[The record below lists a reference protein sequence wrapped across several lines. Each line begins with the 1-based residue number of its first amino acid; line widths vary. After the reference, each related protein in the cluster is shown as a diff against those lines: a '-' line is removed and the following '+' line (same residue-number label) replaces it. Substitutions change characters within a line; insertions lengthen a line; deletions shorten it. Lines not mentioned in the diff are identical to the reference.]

1 MPNQELPELAA
12 TVLQPGFVGTSA
24 PDWVRRWLAEGL
36 GGVALFARNV
46 ESPAQVAAL
55 TAQLRAERP
64 DVIVAIDEEA
74 GDVTRFESRDGSSR
88 PGNLA
93 LGAIDDPELTEAVAR
108 DLGAELAAA
117 GITLDYAPDTDVN
130 SNPDNPVI
138 GVRAFGA
145 EPRLVARHSGAF
157 IRGLQDAGVAACAKH
172 FPGHGDTSVD
182 SHHEVPLIDRDRAG
196 LEACE
201 LLPFR
206 AAIEAGVQS
215 VMTGH
220 LLVPAYDDE
229 WPATL
234 SRKIM
239 TDLLRDELGFDGLI
253 VTDGIEMQG
262 VRRRYG
268 LAGATVRAL
277 AAGVDAICVGGDH
290 ADEQTAILL
299 RDAIVEAVRTGDLKE
314 ERLVDAA
321 RRVRDLGAWA
331 TRAQTR
337 TGARAI
343 ADAARLNGDLTA
355 LPSPHGAPANAST
368 PNVSTPN
375 VSAPNVSTPNVSAP
389 NVSAPNVFAPN
400 VSAPNASAAN
410 VSAPNGS
417 AANVRAANVSATN
430 GSGANGSGANGSAVN
445 GAKVKVKGSAVG
457 FEAARRA
464 VKVTVTDGAARL
476 PIDRPAHV
484 VEFAPPR
491 NIAIGAETPWG
502 VGAPLDDLLP
512 GTTSL
517 RLTADDL
524 EGLADPAAPVLAGAQ
539 GRALVLVARDVHRH
553 PWLATALARV
563 LEARPDAIVVEM
575 GVPVRVIGGV
585 HIATHGATRACG
597 LAAAEVIAGSPVP
610 APLAA

>member
-1 MPNQELPELAA
+1 MPNHDLPELAA
-12 TVLQPGFVGTSA
+12 TVLQPGFIGTTA
-24 PDWVRRWLAEGL
+24 PDWVRRWLADGL

-55 TAQLRAERP
+55 TAELRAERP

-74 GDVTRFESRDGSSR
+74 GDVTRFESRHGSSR

-93 LGAIDDPELTEAVAR
+93 LGAIDEPELTEAVAR

-145 EPRLVARHSGAF
+145 EPHLVARHSAAF
-157 IRGLQDAGVAACAKH
+157 VRGLQEAGVAACAKH

-182 SHHEVPLIDRDRAG
+182 SHHDIPLIDRDRAA
-196 LEACE
+196 LDACE

-206 AAIEAGVQS
+206 AAIRAGVRA

-220 LLVPAYDDE
+220 LLVPAYDDTL
-229 WPATL
+229 PATL
-234 SRKIM
+234 SRSIM
-239 TDLLRDELGFDGLI
+239 TGLLREELGFDGLI

-262 VRRRYG
+262 VRRTYG

-290 ADEQTAILL
+290 ADEQTAMLL
-299 RDAIVEAVRTGDLKE
+299 RDAIVAAVRDGELSE
-314 ERLVDAA
+314 ERLAEAA
-321 RRVRDLGAWA
+321 ARVRDLGAWS

-343 ADAARLNGDLTA
+343 A
-355 LPSPHGAPANAST
+355 
-368 PNVSTPN
+368 
-375 VSAPNVSTPNVSAP
+375 
-389 NVSAPNVFAPN
+389 
-400 VSAPNASAAN
+400 
-410 VSAPNGS
+410 
-417 AANVRAANVSATN
+417 
-430 GSGANGSGANGSAVN
+430 N
-445 GAKVKVKGSAVG
+445 GARPIADLAAGGSAVG

-464 VKVTVTDGAARL
+464 VKVTVSDGATAL
-476 PIDRPAHV
+476 PISGPAHV

-502 VGAPLDDLLP
+502 LGSPLDDLLP
-512 GTTSL
+512 GTTSV
-517 RLTADDL
+517 RLTADDV
-524 EGLADPAAPVLAGAQ
+524 EGLADPAAPVLAGAE
-539 GRALVLVARDVHRH
+539 GRALVLVVRDVHRH

-575 GVPVRVIGGV
+575 GVPVSVLGGV

-597 LAAAEVIAGSPVP
+597 VAAAELIAGSPVP